1 MGDLGLKEAVAMA
14 LGGMIGG
21 GIYSAFGIVVAI
33 AGKAAWVS
41 FVGAGVIAMCA
52 GYSYVKLDAFTDED
66 GGAPAF
72 ILDLV
77 GNQTVA
83 GVTGWTLLFGYIG
96 SMALYAY
103 AFAGFFAEMIGR
115 LHFMGLSLSKLVAVL
130 LIAVFVGLNLL
141 GAAETGKA
149 EDVLTAVKVLII
161 GVFGVWGVWYAL
173 NGHTLSF
180 GFGTLLSPSP
190 VMAAAMSFVAFQ
202 GWQLLL
208 YDRDQFEDP
217 HENIRKAIYVSIPT
231 ATLLYV
237 LVALTTVSLLR
248 LSQIAVAP
256 EISLLY
262 AGIKFMGFAGA
273 LLIGVSALFSTAS
286 AVNATLFSSA
296 QFSQNLIDDGVI
308 PERFASDDDGEIP
321 KKIVVLL
328 GVLSAVFAVY
338 GSLSSITSF
347 ASLAFIAVFGGV
359 SYLAFRERDRIDGLV
374 TPIPVLGFLGPLLFF
389 PLLLYNLWLNSPG
402 VFYLV
407 IAIVV
412 AVLGVE
418 LFYFEREPIEE
429 AIPFTNSDSDN

>member
-33 AGKAAWVS
+33 AGEAAWIS
-41 FVGAGVIAMCA
+41 FVGAGVVAMCA
-52 GYSYVKLDAFTDED
+52 GYSYVKLDELTDRD

-83 GVTGWTLLFGYIG
+83 GITGWTLLFGYVG

-103 AFAGFFAEMIGR
+103 AFAGFFAEMVGR
-115 LHFMGLSLSKLVAVL
+115 LYFMGLSVSKFVSVL
-130 LIAVFVGLNLL
+130 LIAAFVGLNLL

-149 EDVLTAVKVLII
+149 EDVLTSVKVLII

-173 NGHTLSF
+173 NGHILTF
-180 GFGTLLSPSP
+180 GFGRLLSPSP

-208 YDRDQFEDP
+208 YDRGQFENP
-217 HENIRKAIYVSIPT
+217 HQNIRKAIYVSIPA

-262 AGIKFMGFAGA
+262 AGIKFMGFVGA
-273 LLIGVSALFSTAS
+273 IIIGISALFSTAS

-296 QFSQNLIDDGVI
+296 LFSQNLIDDGIV
-308 PERFASDDDGEIP
+308 PERFDSDSDGEIP
-321 KKIVVLL
+321 KKIVVIL
-328 GVLSAVFAVY
+328 GVLSAAFAVY

-347 ASLAFIAVFGGV
+347 ASLAFIAVFGGM
-359 SYLAFRERDRIDGLV
+359 SYLTFRERDRIDGLL
-374 TPIPVLGFLGPLLFF
+374 TPIPVVGFVGPVVFF
-389 PLLLYNLWLNSPG
+389 PLLLYNLWLNSPS

-407 IAIVV
+407 LAIVAV
-412 AVLGVE
+412 VLGVE
-418 LFYFEREPIEE
+418 LLYFEREPLKE
-429 AIPFTNSDSDN
+429 AIPFTSSNSDN